1 MQKDLKSLFGSTHGL
16 DEKSL
21 EFLIKA
27 LEKNN
32 LPGFD
37 YIEFKQSL
45 GNLLAMDM
53 DETTAYKSIFA
64 TAMSMGL
71 TKEKLLKT
79 ANHYK
84 QVLDKERNQFEGA
97 LQKQM
102 QQRVQS
108 KLEEV
113 EKLKKQVE
121 DYQKKIE
128 ELETRITKA
137 QSTID
142 HADEHIQTAKAKIEA
157 TKEAFEF
164 THQSIINEI
173 SQDID
178 NMETYLI

>member
-1 MQKDLKSLFGSTHGL
+1 MFGSTHGL

-21 EFLIKA
+21 TFLIKA

-45 GNLLAMDM
+45 GNLLAMDI
-53 DETTAYKSIFA
+53 DEITAYKSVFA

-71 TKEKLLKT
+71 TREKLLKT

-84 QVLDKERNQFEGA
+84 QVLEKERTQFEGA
-97 LQKQM
+97 LKNQM
-102 QQRVQS
+102 EQRVQS

-113 EKLKKQVE
+113 EKLKKQVK
-121 DYQKKIE
+121 DYRKKIE
-128 ELETRITKA
+128 ELESRITKA

-142 HADEHIQTAKAKIEA
+142 HADEHIQQAKSKIEE
-157 TKEAFEF
+157 TKNAFEF
-164 THQSIINEI
+164 THQSIINQIGHDVENI
-173 SQDID
+173 E
-178 NMETYLI
+178 NYL